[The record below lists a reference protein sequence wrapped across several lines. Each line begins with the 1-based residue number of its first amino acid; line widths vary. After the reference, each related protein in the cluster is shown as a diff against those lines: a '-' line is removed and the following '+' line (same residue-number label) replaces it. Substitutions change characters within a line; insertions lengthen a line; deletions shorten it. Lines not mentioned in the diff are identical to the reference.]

1 MKRLFENIRTLM
13 IETKKKPIGLRKKFV
28 SGWIYI
34 FVCNFLITMIAFQTV
49 GVVLI
54 SEDELY
60 QELAHENENRVAEIQ
75 EHLNIIN
82 FQSDRLAKC
91 IGREIQ
97 IFRDREQKGDLN
109 GTMEQFTELQKVLV
123 KPLQFTKVISPC
135 SGAYFVLEA
144 NRGTE
149 SAEGASLRPGLYL
162 RTCATEGALSEKW
175 GTTILR
181 GDIEI
186 AEERNLK
193 VNEQWQKEVDIRQ
206 ILGYEDFI
214 NSAKNGQKR
223 ISTPQLKKAG

>member
-34 FVCNFLITMIAFQTV
+34 FVCIFLITMIAFQTV

-97 IFRDREQKGDLN
+97 IFRD
-109 GTMEQFTELQKVLV
+109 
-123 KPLQFTKVISPC
+123 
-135 SGAYFVLEA
+135 
-144 NRGTE
+144 
-149 SAEGASLRPGLYL
+149 
-162 RTCATEGALSEKW
+162 
-175 GTTILR
+175 
-181 GDIEI
+181 
-186 AEERNLK
+186 
-193 VNEQWQKEVDIRQ
+193 
-206 ILGYEDFI
+206 
-214 NSAKNGQKR
+214 
-223 ISTPQLKKAG
+223 

>member
-1 MKRLFENIRTLM
+1 M
-13 IETKKKPIGLRKKFV
+13 IETKKRPIGLRKKFV
-28 SGWIYI
+28 SSWTCI
-34 FVCNFLITMIAFQTV
+34 FVCIFFIALIVFQMV
-49 GVVLI
+49 GVFLI
-54 SEDELY
+54 SEDKLYKELV
-60 QELAHENENRVAEIQ
+60 HENENRVAETQ
-75 EHLNIIN
+75 EKLDVIN
-82 FQSDRLAKC
+82 FQSEGLMQCIDR
-91 IGREIQ
+91 GIQ
-97 IFRDREQKGDLN
+97 IFRDREQKSDLN

-181 GDIEI
+181 GDIEF

-193 VNEQWQKEVDIRQ
+193 ENEQWQKEVDIRQ